1 MSTSN
6 IKYLVNYVIF
16 GYVIL
21 IIFYVEYCEK
31 SIYMDKLRYLKKLS

>member
-21 IIFYVEYCEK
+21 IIFYVEYYEK
-31 SIYMDKLRYLKKLS
+31 SIYMDKLRYLEKLS